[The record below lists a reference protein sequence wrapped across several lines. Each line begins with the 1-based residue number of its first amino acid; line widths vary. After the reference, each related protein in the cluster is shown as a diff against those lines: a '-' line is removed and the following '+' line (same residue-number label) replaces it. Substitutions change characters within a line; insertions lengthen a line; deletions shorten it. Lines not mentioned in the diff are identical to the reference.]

1 MSRMLRLVSMA
12 GGSASKPGGARR
24 IGCAAW
30 RSEDGV
36 PGTADPA
43 FFLLL
48 LVAGGDFLAGQQA
61 VGVGV
66 PFSARVLLAEHCGNI
81 LRLVAHAER
90 PICLGQAVQRF
101 RPPAH
106 RKSVVSGK
114 GVS

>member
-1 MSRMLRLVSMA
+1 MLSLHAARPISRSGGSIGTMSRMLRWVSMA
-12 GGSASKPGGARR
+12 GGSAPKPGGARR
-24 IGCAAW
+24 IGGAAG

-66 PFSARVLLAEHCGNI
+66 PFAARVIVAEQIGRASC
-81 LRLVAHAER
+81 RER
-90 PICLGQAVQRF
+90 VCQYV
-101 RPPAH
+101 
-106 RKSVVSGK
+106 
-114 GVS
+114 